1 MPEYKNG
8 KIYQIVCNITRE
20 VYIGSTCCSLEERLR
35 LHRSKRTNER
45 PREVSKQI
53 IDRGD
58 YYIELLETYPCENR
72 HELELKETEYQKNIN
87 CINKQLARRSKQE
100 YYKDN
105 KEIIVESRKVYYE
118 NNKKMLSK
126 YHKEY
131 RYANKELISQRRKTK
146 VECEC
151 GSVVTKTALSLHRR
165 TKKHLNY
172 ISTLPCVSPLALGT
186 EVVNQSDSSCLQS
199 VTVYL

>member
-87 CINKQLARRSKQE
+87 CINKQFARRTQNE
-100 YYKDN
+100 YFKDN
-105 KEIIVESRKVYYE
+105 KEIILQKA
-118 NNKKMLSK
+118 
-126 YHKEY
+126 KEY
-131 RYANKELISQRRKTK
+131 RDANKELILQRKKTK

-151 GSVVTKTALSLHRR
+151 GSVVNINDLARHKRSQ
-165 TKKHLNY
+165 KHQNY
-172 ISTLPCVSPLALGT
+172 ISTLPCAVLLPLGKVEEDL
-186 EVVNQSDSSCLQS
+186 SDSSCLQTVNVS
-199 VTVYL
+199 VQKQD